1 MKKKTKITL
10 AERSMYFKGLLLL
23 VCNDRVIHEKER
35 DMMMHVG
42 KLLDFEQH
50 FCETTITEALDNYHI
65 NAELPGFPNRDVAE
79 CFIRDGIRLALAD
92 GHFHAKEN
100 DWLKKVAEHHGLEEI
115 WYEQAVKSIVDQL
128 AAALIDGIEAKYL
141 DYC

>member
-1 MKKKTKITL
+1 MKTKTKITL

-23 VCNDRVIHEKER
+23 VCNDGVIHEKER
-35 DMMMHVG
+35 YMMMHVG

-65 NAELPGFPNRDVAE
+65 ITELPGFSNPDVAK
-79 CFIRDGIRLALAD
+79 CFVRDGIRLALAD
-92 GHFHAKEN
+92 GHFHDKEN

-128 AAALIDGIEAKYL
+128 AEALLDGIEAKNL